1 MKQAILA
8 LTLLIGSLYAAAQQ
22 KHQLSAGQWRG
33 ELERTDGNH
42 IIFNFE
48 VTGNAGKQILYLRN
62 AAERLAVDDI
72 TIVKDS
78 VFIRLPFFD
87 SQFRAVFV
95 NDNYIQG
102 VWIKRLAD
110 RNLVMPFTAVNNGTK
125 SYRFPIA
132 NKNPAADI
140 TGRWATSFSDAEHKR
155 TTEAVGVFNQE
166 GTAVTGSFLNA
177 FGDYRY
183 LEGVVDGDSLK
194 LSGFDG
200 GYALLFTAKIDG
212 AGKIGGGKFFSGV
225 GAPKVWEATKDAAAR
240 LAGNGTSAL
249 LRQGVSPK
257 LDFTFKDVDDKPVS
271 INEDRFKNKVIRVQ
285 ILGSWCPNCMDET
298 VFMNE
303 INKKYKSKGVE
314 IIGLAYERTA
324 DFTRSQQSVRN
335 FMKRLNVAYPVLIT
349 PVAVSDP
356 QRAEKTLPQLEKI
369 PAFPTTIFTD
379 RKGEIQKVHAG
390 FSGPGTGADYEKQQ
404 QEYYDIID
412 RLLAAQ

>member
-1 MKQAILA
+1 MKQTVWM
-8 LTLLIGSLYAAAQQ
+8 LTLLIGGLYAQAQQ
-22 KHQLSAGQWRG
+22 KNDLSGGQWRG
-33 ELERTDGNH
+33 ALERADGNN

-48 VTGNAGKQILYLRN
+48 VNKKEGKPIIYIRN

-72 TIVKDS
+72 TIVQDS

-87 SQFRAVFV
+87 SQFRAVFID
-95 NDNYIQG
+95 DNQVKG

-110 RNLVMPFTAVNNGTK
+110 RNLVMPFTAVNNGAK
-125 SYRFPIA
+125 SYRFKTSD
-132 NKNPAADI
+132 KNPAVDI

-155 TTEAVGVFNQE
+155 TTEAVGVFKQQ
-166 GTAVTGSFLNA
+166 GTALTGSFLTPS
-177 FGDYRY
+177 GDYRY

-200 GYALLFTAKIDG
+200 GYALLFTAKIDDEK
-212 AGKIGGGKFFSGV
+212 KISGGKYISGV
-225 GAPKVWEATKDAAAR
+225 GVPKVWEANKDAAAR
-240 LAGNGTSAL
+240 LPGNGSSAL
-249 LRQGVSPK
+249 LKQGVSPK
-257 LDFTFKDVDDKPVS
+257 LDFTFKDVDGKPVS
-271 INEDRFKNKVIRVQ
+271 IDESRFKNKVIIVQ

-314 IIGLAYERTA
+314 IVGLAYERTA

-335 FMKRLNVAYPVLIT
+335 FMKRLKVEYPVLIT

-379 RKGEIQKVHAG
+379 RKGEIQKIHAG
-390 FSGPGTGADYEKQQ
+390 FNGPGTGDDYEKQKKA
-404 QEYYDIID
+404 YYEIID
-412 RLLAAQ
+412 SLLAAQ